1 MSADAPATAP
11 TGAKGALDPVEPTAA
26 QRAVAR
32 RVAEAKATIPDFQVA
47 ITVPA
52 AGAAGGDVAPFV
64 AAAGRALRAV
74 AAVNGAYV
82 DAKYQH
88 YSRANVGVVLE
99 AATPVVVDADAK
111 DATAIAAELTAAV
124 EQARA
129 GTLSGAAQ
137 SGSTFTLTLLAG
149 VDAFTTIIQP
159 GHAAALA
166 VAVSEDG
173 TTATL
178 TLSADR
184 RIVTPADAAAFLG
197 AVRAALLAVAV

>member
-1 MSADAPATAP
+1 MSAEAPASTP
-11 TGAKGALDPVEPTAA
+11 TGAKGALDPIEPTGA

-32 RVAEAKATIPDFQVA
+32 RAAEAKATIPDFHVVIA
-47 ITVPA
+47 VPA
-52 AGAAGGDVAPFV
+52 APGAGVAPYV

-74 AAVNGAYV
+74 ASVNGAYA

-99 AATPVVVDADAK
+99 GATPVVVDADAK
-111 DATAIAAELTAAV
+111 DAAAIAAELEVAA

-129 GTLSGAAQ
+129 GTLPGAAQ
-137 SGSTFTLTLLAG
+137 SGATFSIDLLTG

-166 VAVSEDG
+166 IALPDG
-173 TTATL
+173 GATATL

-197 AVRAALLAVAV
+197 RVRDALLAVAV

>member
-1 MSADAPATAP
+1 MSADAPATP
-11 TGAKGALDPVEPTAA
+11 TGAKGALDPIEPTGA
-26 QRAVAR
+26 QRVVAR

-52 AGAAGGDVAPFV
+52 AGADSAPYV
-64 AAAGRALRAV
+64 AAAGRALREHP
-74 AAVNGAYV
+74 AVNGAYA

-88 YSRANVGVVLE
+88 HARANVGVVLDG
-99 AATPVVVDADAK
+99 ATPVVVDADAK
-111 DATAIAAELTAAV
+111 DAPAIAAELAAAA

-129 GTLSGAAQ
+129 GTLPGAAQ
-137 SGSTFTLTLLAG
+137 SGATFTLTVLAG

-166 VAVSEDG
+166 VAVPDAPG

-184 RIVTPADAAAFLG
+184 RIVTPQDAAAFLG
-197 AVRAALLAVAV
+197 RVRAALLAVAV

>member
-1 MSADAPATAP
+1 MSADAPATP

-52 AGAAGGDVAPFV
+52 AVGPDVAPFV
-64 AAAGRALRAV
+64 AAAGRALRAA

-111 DATAIAAELTAAV
+111 DAIAIAAELSAAV
-124 EQARA
+124 EQAGA

-166 VAVSEDG
+166 VAISEDG
-173 TTATL
+173 MTATL